1 MMIYFD
7 TSPRLDTSLRTGD
20 ALHFAIAHNLAAD
33 KIVILDKGMLKAGKS
48 LNLPVD
54 QGIELPEN

>member
-7 TSPRLDTSLRTGD
+7 TSLRAGD
-20 ALHFAIAHNLAAD
+20 ALHLAIAHNLAAD
-33 KIVILDKGMLKAGKS
+33 KIVTLDKGMLKAGKS

-54 QGIELPEN
+54 QGIT